1 MSSIT
6 QSDAALL
13 QAVHDAYSVKAK
25 LGADDSCTDSSL
37 LAVAGC
43 LLKTPIDSKN
53 VAQAF
58 GYTPEQLQAIPAESN
73 MGLSCGNPVAAASIK
88 KVPQSQSKI

>member
-1 MSSIT
+1 MP
-6 QSDAALL
+6 
-13 QAVHDAYSVKAK
+13 K
-25 LGADDSCTDSSL
+25 DSR
-37 LAVAGC
+37 
-43 LLKTPIDSKN
+43 N

-88 KVPQSQSKI
+88 EVFVDRNIFLVERLSDSFLRERGSSI